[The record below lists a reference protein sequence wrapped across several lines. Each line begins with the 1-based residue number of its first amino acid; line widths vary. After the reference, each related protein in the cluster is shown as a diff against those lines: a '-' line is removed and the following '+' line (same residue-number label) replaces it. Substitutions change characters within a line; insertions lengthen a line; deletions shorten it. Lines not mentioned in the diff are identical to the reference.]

1 MAEAVVGR
9 TNSDPPVRL
18 RRDWR
23 WRLLNEL
30 FALFVALLFLL
41 AVLLVLLDSAP
52 GHRFIVDRIAKLET
66 ASGLRIQIGRIDGS
80 IFGKS
85 QLRNVRVADQNGVF
99 LTSPDIKLDWTPGAW
114 LTNKLTIDSLT
125 ADRVTLVRLP
135 KLKPSTRKGPILPG
149 FDIHVGELRI
159 DRLDIGPEVSGKPR
173 SGRVWGKAD
182 IHSGRALIELQTLIN
197 NGGDRMAFR
206 LDAEP
211 DRNRFDVAAR
221 VLSPADGLVPA
232 MIGTKRAINL
242 TVGGK
247 GTWARWRGTALLDLS
262 GRPTARLA
270 LGVDNGLYRL
280 QGQWAPAQFL
290 TGKLHR
296 LTVPLVTIRGEGTLK
311 NRLLDGQLTAASP
324 ELRAIAKGTLDL
336 ARNRYVGMRLG
347 IDLLKPPALFPN
359 MTGKAVRM
367 VWTLDGPFATA
378 DYSYRLTSNYVQFDN
393 NGFLGLHAEGRG
405 RLSPWP
411 MRVPL
416 RLSARAITGL
426 GDVAGAML
434 ANPSIEG
441 WLIVTPKLVRG
452 QDLRLRSAK
461 WNGKMSVLIDLV
473 TGRFEVL
480 LSGAMQRY
488 LIPGLGIVDV
498 MTDLRVEPGPNGKG
512 SHVVGT
518 AKAWVRRLDN
528 SFFRELTGGLPSLTT
543 NLERGNDGIVHFT
556 NLQIYSPKLRL
567 SGAGERFRDGTFHI
581 VASGRQAKYGPVR
594 LTLDGH
600 IERPRLDLFL
610 ASPNEALGIKAM
622 HLLLDPTAAGFD
634 YKASGGSKLGPFTSN
649 GQILLPNN
657 APTVI
662 AIAALDAGDAHASGS
677 LRSDPGG
684 FTGRLTLANGSLGG
698 TLDFSPV
705 AGAQRIDAHLTAANA
720 NFPDA
725 FSVRSGRAD
734 GIIILADDKTTIDGV
749 VDARGISASGISF
762 ARLTANAKLVNGSGQ
777 VRAAFA
783 GRRGANFNFS
793 TLADVSPDAIRITG
807 HGQIERQDLVLNQAA
822 VLTRSGDGWALAP
835 TSVSFGGGT
844 ASVSGRSGSA
854 PEVHAQVA
862 GMPLE
867 VLDLFWPNL
876 DLSGSASGRV
886 DYAWKSNRS
895 GRLDLKVHGLS
906 RAGLVLASKP
916 IDVGVAAIVNGNQA
930 ALRAVA
936 ASDGA
941 IVGRAQARFAP
952 MGNGPLMAELLNA
965 PLFAQLRYSGPAD
978 TLWRLTGSEVID
990 MSGPLAVG
998 ADIGGR
1004 LADPSIRGSLRTQN
1018 ARLESQ
1024 VTGMV
1029 IDHVAADAHF
1039 SGPRLIFNQISGST
1053 AGGGAIS
1060 GNGSVTFS
1068 EGSAL
1073 LDLAFN
1079 ANDAL
1084 LLNRVDVAARVTGPL
1099 KLKSD
1104 VNGGLISGDLKL
1116 NKGRFQLGR
1125 ATAAAAVPQLNVRE
1139 TGLDIEDMIEPAAVH
1154 HWKLDLKLAGSNLAV
1169 SGLGINSRWTT
1180 NLQIGGFADAPRFT
1194 GRADLVQGNYDFAGR
1209 VFRLDHGVIRFQGE
1223 SPPNPLLDI
1232 HAEAAVQGIDASVN
1246 VRGTGLKPEI
1256 TFASSP
1262 PLPQDEL
1269 LSRILFGTSITN
1281 LSAPEALQLASA
1293 VAALQ
1298 SGSGSLDPINALR
1311 KAVGLDRLRIVP
1323 ADVATGQKTAIG
1335 AGKYIT
1341 RKLYVEVVTDGAGYS
1356 ATQVEYQMT
1365 RWLSLLST
1373 VSTIGRA
1380 SASVRISK
1388 DY

>member
-1 MAEAVVGR
+1 MAEALAEIAE
-9 TNSDPPVRL
+9 PEAPARL
-18 RRDWR
+18 TRDWR

-30 FALFVALLFLL
+30 FALFVALLFLMAL
-41 AVLLVLLDSAP
+41 VLVLLDSAP
-52 GHRFIVDRIAKLET
+52 GHRFIVDQIGKLET

-114 LTNKLTIDSLT
+114 LYNKLTIDSLT

-135 KLKPSTRKGPILPG
+135 KLKPSAKNGPILPG
-149 FDIHVGELRI
+149 FDIHIGELRI

-182 IHSGRALIELQTLIN
+182 IHSGRALVELQSLIN
-197 NGGDRMAFR
+197 NGGDRIAFR

-211 DRNRFDVAAR
+211 DRNKFDVAAR
-221 VLSPADGLVPA
+221 VVSPADGLVPA
-232 MIGTKRAINL
+232 MIGTRRAISL
-242 TVGGK
+242 SVGGK
-247 GTWARWRGTALLDLS
+247 GSWSRWRGMASLDLS

-280 QGQWAPAQFL
+280 QGRWAPAQFL
-290 TGKLHR
+290 TGKLNR
-296 LTVPLVTIRGEGTLK
+296 LTIPLITIRGQATLK
-311 NRLLDGQLTAASP
+311 NRLLDGGLTAASP
-324 ELRAIAKGTLDL
+324 ELRAVAKGTVDL
-336 ARNRYVGMRLG
+336 ARNRYQGMRLG

-416 RLSARAITGL
+416 RLSAKAITGL

-441 WLIVTPKLVRG
+441 WLTVTPNLVRG

-543 NLERGNDGIVHFT
+543 NLERGNDGVVHFT

-600 IERPRLDLFL
+600 IEKPRLDLFL
-610 ASPNEALGIKAM
+610 ESPNEALGIKAM
-622 HLLLDPTAAGFD
+622 HLLLNPTAAGFD
-634 YKASGGSKLGPFTSN
+634 YKASGGSKLGPFTSS

-684 FTGRLTLANGSLGG
+684 FTGRLTLANGALGG

-705 AGAQRIDAHLTAANA
+705 GGAQRIDAHLTAASA

-734 GIIILADDKTTIDGV
+734 GTIILADDKTTIDGV

-807 HGQIERQDLVLNQAA
+807 HGQIERQDLVLNQPA

-835 TSVSFGGGT
+835 TSISFAGGT

-895 GRLDLKVHGLS
+895 GRLDLKVRGLS

-1004 LADPSIRGSLRTQN
+1004 LANPVIRGSLKSDN

-1029 IDHVAADAHF
+1029 IDHISADARF
-1039 SGPRLIFNQISGST
+1039 SGPQLIFNQISGST
-1053 AGGGAIS
+1053 AGNGTIS

-1068 EGSAL
+1068 GGNAL
-1073 LDLAFN
+1073 INLVFN

-1084 LLNRVDVAARVTGPL
+1084 LLNRDDVAARVTGPL

-1104 VNGGLISGDLKL
+1104 PNGGLISGDLRL

-1139 TGLDIEDMIEPAAVH
+1139 TGLDVEDVIEPAAVH

-1169 SGLGINSRWTT
+1169 TGLGINSRWTT
-1180 NLQIGGFADAPRFT
+1180 HLQIGGFADAPRFS

-1209 VFRLDHGVIRFQGE
+1209 VFRLDRGVIRFQGE
-1223 SPPNPLLDI
+1223 SPPDPLLDI

-1380 SASVRISK
+1380 SASVRVSK